1 MFSVALLVFL
11 LYNAVWVM
19 LMKNIQKDLLA
30 AFEASELTYDELAK
44 RTNLP
49 KSALYRYLNGDTEKI
64 PIDRFQAICAE
75 LHADASSILGWN
87 NDKKLSMD
95 LQLFAGD
102 VPTTSEARILAH
114 GVDRLPEE
122 ERKKALAV
130 VQAMFTQYAD
140 YFQNGELINDS
151 ES

>member
-1 MFSVALLVFL
+1 
-11 LYNAVWVM
+11 M

-30 AFEASELTYDELAK
+30 AFESSELTYDELAK

-75 LHADASSILGWN
+75 LHADAGSILGWT
-87 NDKKLSMD
+87 DEKHLEMD
-95 LQLFAGD
+95 LQLFSDHAAP
-102 VPTTSEARILAH
+102 VTSEARILAR
-114 GVDRLPEE
+114 GIDKLPEE

-140 YFQNGELINDS
+140 YFDKGDKHDT
-151 ES
+151 

>member
-1 MFSVALLVFL
+1 
-11 LYNAVWVM
+11 M

-44 RTNLP
+44 RTNLS

-75 LHADASSILGWN
+75 LHADAGDILGWKD
-87 NDKKLSMD
+87 DKKLTMD

-102 VPTTSEARILAH
+102 VPATAEARILAH
-114 GVDRLPEE
+114 GIDQLPEE

-130 VQAMFTQYAD
+130 VQAMFAQYAD
-140 YFQNGELINDS
+140 YFQNGEQK
-151 ES
+151 